1 MYSKYPNQVMKIICP
16 SVLMLDA
23 LMYGFYLSYLKEI
36 VLVLYSNVL
45 FLKEIVMS
53 DKK

>member
-23 LMYGFYLSYLKEI
+23 LMYGFLSYLKKI

>member
-23 LMYGFYLSYLKEI
+23 LMYGFYLSYLKKNCFGS
-36 VLVLYSNVL
+36 VLKCSISERNCD
-45 FLKEIVMS
+45 E
-53 DKK
+53 